1 MIVLPPCISSLA
13 AFADRKESGA
23 RWAVTGI
30 HLEHVGD
37 KFIAAATDT
46 KVLCV
51 VEGKAVLD
59 DKAGYPNTPT
69 LMAVKE
75 DPKVT
80 TALIPAKFW
89 ADSFTQAGKI
99 KGGPDTLRNVAV
111 KFGST
116 DATFYATNLE
126 KEMIQKS
133 KYVEGRF
140 PPWRDILPKTQPVM
154 TVEFDP
160 VYLANALAAV
170 GKMQDAGEK
179 RCTLQLWSS
188 SKPMLITLE
197 QGEAARPDLKVTALV
212 MPLAGGKEDA
222 PVNVVNEKLQ
232 LAEAEILE
240 HKAEITVLKES
251 HERYIEAIKE
261 LERDLAIAKGLAA
274 HVSSELEAADHPPTG
289 TEELV
294 ASDPEE
300 DGDSDSDLE
309 DLDRT
314 PVEAINLDEETV
326 VDEPVEEPAAQAGT
340 TLDDAFAAFAATL

>member
-46 KVLCV
+46 KILCV
-51 VEGKAVLD
+51 VEGDAQLD
-59 DKAGYPNTPT
+59 DKAGYPVSPT
-69 LMAVKE
+69 LKAAKE

-89 ADSFTQAGKI
+89 TESFAQAAKI
-99 KGGPDTLRNVAV
+99 KGTVEALRNVAV
-111 KFGST
+111 KFDT
-116 DATFYATNLE
+116 KDATFYATDLE
-126 KEMIQKS
+126 KEMVQKT

-140 PPWRDILPKTQPVM
+140 PPWRSILPGGEPVM
-154 TVEFDP
+154 TIAFDP
-160 VYLANALAAV
+160 AYLANALSAIA
-170 GKMQDAGEK
+170 KMQDAGEK
-179 RCTLQLWSS
+179 RCLLQLWSS
-188 SKPMLITLE
+188 QKPMLITVE
-197 QGEAARPDLKVTALV
+197 QGEAVRPDLKITALV

-222 PVNVVNEKLQ
+222 PVNVVNEKLER
-232 LAEAEILE
+232 AEAEIRE
-240 HKAEITVLKES
+240 KNAEITVLKDS
-251 HERYIEAIKE
+251 HDRYIEAIKE

-274 HVSSELEAADHPPTG
+274 HAASELEAAEHPPTG

-294 ASDPEE
+294 AADPEE
-300 DGDSDSDLE
+300 DDDSDSDVE
-309 DLDRT
+309 DVDKT
-314 PVEAINLDEETV
+314 PIEAIDLDEETV
-326 VDEPVEEPAAQAGT
+326 VDEPVDEPAQAGT